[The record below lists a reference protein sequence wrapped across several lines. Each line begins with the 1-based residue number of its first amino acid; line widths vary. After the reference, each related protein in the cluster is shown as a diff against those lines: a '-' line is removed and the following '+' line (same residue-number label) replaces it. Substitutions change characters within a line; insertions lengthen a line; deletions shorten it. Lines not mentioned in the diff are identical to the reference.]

1 MPRRILV
8 IDKTQ
13 SLLDLFQEILREEG
27 YDVLLSLLTF
37 PDLDRID
44 QLQPDLI
51 ILDHM
56 FGWQAEGWQMLEH
69 LKARPSTRHIPVI
82 VCTAA
87 PMTADHIEPYLT
99 THHVEL
105 LPKPFSVDD
114 LLGLV
119 TQGLEAER
127 VAGKVLIAQVVP
139 GTSPSKS
146 DGGEAT

>member
-8 IDKTQ
+8 IDETQ
-13 SLLDLFQEILREEG
+13 LLLDLFQAILGEEG
-27 YDVLLSLLTF
+27 YDVMLSLLTF

-56 FGWQAEGWQMLEH
+56 FGRGAEGWQMLEQ
-69 LKARPSTRHIPVI
+69 LKARQSTEDIPVI

-99 THHVEL
+99 THRVEL
-105 LPKPFSVDD
+105 LHKPFTVDE
-114 LLGLV
+114 LLRLV
-119 TQGLEAER
+119 TQGLETER
-127 VAGKVLIAQVVP
+127 IMGTVLIAQVM
-139 GTSPSKS
+139 SDALPS
-146 DGGEAT
+146 